1 MTAAIDMAG
10 KTKQDMSIHRF
21 PIGQTVRLKS
31 RRGLSPKAADV
42 YQIVAFLPVR
52 DNSPQYRM
60 RNDEVAQERVSQ
72 ERDIEAY
79 EAVSTAAAE

>member
-1 MTAAIDMAG
+1 MAG
-10 KTKQDMSIHRF
+10 KTKSTVSTHRF

-31 RRGLSPKAADV
+31 RKGLSPKAADV
-42 YQIVAFLPVR
+42 YRITAFLPAR

-72 ERDIEAY
+72 EVDIEPIATS
-79 EAVSTAAAE
+79 AGID